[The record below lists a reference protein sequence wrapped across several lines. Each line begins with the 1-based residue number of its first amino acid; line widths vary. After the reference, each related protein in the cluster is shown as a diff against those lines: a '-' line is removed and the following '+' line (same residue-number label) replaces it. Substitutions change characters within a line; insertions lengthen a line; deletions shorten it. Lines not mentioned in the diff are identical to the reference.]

1 MKSLAV
7 PFDKETVGIFDVIT
21 GSVLGEFPVD
31 DGVSVMPLVVDN
43 LLYVIDLEGRVKTFS
58 TADRTLVR
66 CFDLEKLEGCK

>member
-1 MKSLAV
+1 
-7 PFDKETVGIFDVIT
+7 
-21 GSVLGEFPVD
+21 
-31 DGVSVMPLVVDN
+31 MPLVVDN